1 MPSLRPCTA
10 SSLGLSICWPF
21 SLERSG
27 TIKVKAT
34 HTINATLL
42 DIVQRLE
49 VYVKVI
55 ESIKHLPMVEGAHV
69 STYIQPG
76 ESELNYV

>member
-1 MPSLRPCTA
+1 MA
-10 SSLGLSICWPF
+10 
-21 SLERSG
+21 RSG

-34 HTINATLL
+34 HTINAALL
-42 DIVQRLE
+42 DIMQRLE
-49 VYVKVI
+49 VYVLVI
-55 ESIKHLPMVEGAHV
+55 ETRSIKHLPMVEGAHV